1 MEEYR
6 VLFSGQDGSIVGQ
19 MPLSCADEAE
29 AIRQAEQLAGGYTI
43 ELWHGN
49 HLVGKIEPRTR

>member
-6 VLFSGQDGSIVGQ
+6 VVFSGQDGRIVGQ

-29 AIRQAEQLAGGYTI
+29 AIRQAKQLAGGYTI
-43 ELWHGN
+43 ELWHGDR
-49 HLVGKIEPRTR
+49 LVRRIEPKAK

>member
-6 VLFSGQDGSIVGQ
+6 VLFSGQDGRIVGQ

-29 AIRQAEQLAGGYTI
+29 AVRQAKQLAGGYTI
-43 ELWHGN
+43 ELWHGDQ
-49 HLVGKIEPRTR
+49 LIRKIEPKTK

>member
-6 VLFSGQDGSIVGQ
+6 VLFSGRDGSIVGQ
-19 MPLSCADEAE
+19 DALSCADEAE
-29 AIRQAEQLAGGYTI
+29 AIRQAKQLAGGYTV
-43 ELWHGN
+43 ELWHGD